1 MLEAASKLENG
12 HPVPL
17 TDQER
22 RLEQN
27 KARANK
33 LLRQAMREVLKV
45 EEKLEELDRSTAAEE
60 AEQISEDMMFLS
72 KKIRGL

>member
-1 MLEAASKLENG
+1 MIEEVNG
-12 HPVPL
+12 IQS
-17 TDQER
+17 DQER

-45 EEKLEELDRSTAAEE
+45 EEKLEELGRPSAAEE
-60 AEQISEDMMFLS
+60 AESISEDMMFLS